1 MKHLNFNW
9 SCALRTRV
17 QIYLRCWHLTVP
29 VLLACVFSFFNLQH
43 FFEDALIYARYINHF
58 LEGSGL
64 VYNVGDRFN
73 GLTSPIFSYISILF
87 SYLIGD
93 IILSINLISSISLIL
108 VIILAHRLFFRF
120 EPKVYGFF
128 SLMLIACCQYTYS
141 LFGME
146 TILFVAI
153 ILFALLL
160 YRDGKTHYLMI
171 VLAFLFLVRSE
182 GIFLILPIIFMHFKE
197 GCCFPKKKYFLIP
210 MAIVLIHYTITW
222 QYYGGIFPETAMAK
236 IYQGSSGLFGETPPL
251 FITSSYYL
259 VDWYFLDSKV
269 LFLSLVTF
277 AFFGVFKLGWSSL
290 NIITVVFL
298 CLLLSFYCIINIPN
312 YHWYNAPFIY
322 FMFIYSGLGLGLIL
336 DKILSVDK
344 YRFLVAL
351 IGGMLISSALISR
364 LELGAP
370 DHPYSKIADWFVDN
384 TESSA
389 SIAMVEIGIIG
400 FFSDRTIIDILG
412 LVNPHNAKLIGQRD
426 YSGWLEHYDPD
437 YIFVHDPVWVHE
449 VSVDSAVKF
458 GGYTEDIRFDF
469 KGYKLY
475 KSEKN

>member
-1 MKHLNFNW
+1 MKHLNHNW
-9 SCALRTRV
+9 VWALRARV
-17 QIYLRCWHLTVP
+17 RRYIRCWHLAVP
-29 VLLACVFSFFNLQH
+29 ALLACVFSFFNLQH
-43 FFEDALIYARYINHF
+43 FFEDALIYARYISHF

-73 GLTSPIFSYISILF
+73 GLTSPVFSYISIIL
-87 SYLIGD
+87 SYVIGD
-93 IILSINLISSISLIL
+93 IILSINLISSVSLIL
-108 VIILAHRLFFRF
+108 VIILAYRLFFRF
-120 EPKVYGFF
+120 EPKVDGFF

-153 ILFALLL
+153 ILLALLL
-160 YRDGKTHYLMI
+160 YRDGKTSYLMI
-171 VLAFLFLVRSE
+171 VLALLFLVRSE

-197 GCCFPKKKYFLIP
+197 GRCFPKIEYFLIP
-210 MAIVLIHYTITW
+210 VAIVLFHYTVTW
-222 QYYGGIFPETAMAK
+222 QYYGWIFPETAMAK
-236 IYQGSSGLFGETPPL
+236 IYQGSSGLFGEASPL
-251 FITSSYYL
+251 FISSSYYL

-269 LFLSLVTF
+269 LLFSLVTL
-277 AFFGVFKLGWSSL
+277 AVLGVFKLGWSSL
-290 NIITVVFL
+290 NVITVVFL

-322 FMFIYSGLGLGLIL
+322 FMFIYSGLGLGLVL
-336 DKILSVDK
+336 DKILSVGK
-344 YRFLVAL
+344 YRILVPL
-351 IGGMLISSALISR
+351 IGGLLISSALISH

-370 DHPYSKIADWFVDN
+370 DHPYSKIADWFVEN

-400 FFSDRTIIDILG
+400 FFSDRIIVDILG
-412 LVNPHNAKLIGQRD
+412 LVNPYNAKLIGQRD

-449 VSVDSAVKF
+449 VSVGSAVKS
-458 GGYTEDIRFDF
+458 GRYTEDSTFDF

-475 KSEKN
+475 KSVKK

>member
-1 MKHLNFNW
+1 
-9 SCALRTRV
+9 
-17 QIYLRCWHLTVP
+17 
-29 VLLACVFSFFNLQH
+29 
-43 FFEDALIYARYINHF
+43 
-58 LEGSGL
+58 
-64 VYNVGDRFN
+64 
-73 GLTSPIFSYISILF
+73 
-87 SYLIGD
+87 
-93 IILSINLISSISLIL
+93 
-108 VIILAHRLFFRF
+108 
-120 EPKVYGFF
+120 
-128 SLMLIACCQYTYS
+128 
-141 LFGME
+141 ME